1 MVSPLDDAPW
11 LAWME
16 KLMGSSAG
24 LPLAELPPSL
34 FYCQLEKQPDHLVP
48 QYALSAKP
56 SPEDGLCLNPDC
68 RFTEGRE
75 LPSALAAGESPTD
88 KLALRGPVAW
98 VPHPATGK
106 LQPYWLSAEL
116 RERLEKLRSGEALA
130 LRHFFPTRSQSL
142 TMAGMLTQADA
153 AEGERARW
161 QQSLAK
167 AACEFAEQGYVP
179 LSGLI
184 HPFHVAALRRYY
196 RHRVRTGGMVLGD
209 GQSSR
214 RYVAHNDGVARFFHH
229 QLTPAMSAVAGE
241 ALKPSYVYVA
251 SYQGG
256 AKLDVHTDRLQC
268 EFSIT
273 FCLDYAPEPQL
284 ATPWPLLL
292 HTGSG
297 IVTVYQAIGDA
308 LLYRGRALPHSR
320 DTLRQGQTATSIFF
334 HYVREGFSGTLD

>member
-11 LAWME
+11 LALME
-16 KLMGSSAG
+16 KLMGNSAG
-24 LPLAELPPSL
+24 SPPAELPPSL

-48 QYALSAKP
+48 QHALSAG
-56 SPEDGLCLNPDC
+56 SPREDGLRLNPDC

-75 LPSALAAGESPTD
+75 LPLALAGEESLAE

-98 VPHPATGK
+98 VPHPATGA
-106 LQPYWLSAEL
+106 LQPYWLSTRL
-116 RERLEKLRSGEALA
+116 REKLEDLRLGKASASDLSSDAFDSLA
-130 LRHFFPTRSQSL
+130 MARLLTRPDS
-142 TMAGMLTQADA
+142 

-161 QQSLAK
+161 QESLAK
-167 AACEFAEQGYVP
+167 AAGAFAERGYVP

-196 RHRVRTGGMVLGD
+196 RQRVRTGGMVLGD

-229 QLTPAMSAVAGE
+229 QLTAAMSAVAGE
-241 ALKPSYVYVA
+241 PVKPSYVYVA

-256 AKLDVHTDRLQC
+256 ARLEVHTDRLQC

-284 ATPWPLLL
+284 ATPWPLKL
-292 HTGSG
+292 HTKSG

-308 LLYRGRALPHSR
+308 LLYRGRTVPHSR
-320 DTLRQGQTATSIFF
+320 DTLRPGQTSTSIFF
-334 HYVREGFSGTLD
+334 HYVREGFSGPLD

>member
-11 LAWME
+11 LALME
-16 KLMGSSAG
+16 KLMGNSAA
-24 LPLAELPPSL
+24 LPPEELPPAL

-48 QYALSAKP
+48 QYALSAEHA
-56 SPEDGLCLNPDC
+56 SDDALCVNPDC
-68 RFTEGRE
+68 TFTDGRE
-75 LPSALAAGESPTD
+75 LPSRFALSEDTTE

-98 VPHPATGK
+98 VPHPATGQP
-106 LQPYWLSAEL
+106 QPYWIGTRL
-116 RERLEKLRSGEALA
+116 RESLENLRQGKASSDISPDTRASLA
-130 LRHFFPTRSQSL
+130 
-142 TMAGMLTQADA
+142 MAGVLVNTNQTERNRSHWTQA
-153 AEGERARW
+153 
-161 QQSLAK
+161 LAK
-167 AACEFAEQGYVP
+167 AAGVFADHGYVP

-229 QLTPAMSAVAGE
+229 QLTAAMSAVAGE
-241 ALKPSYVYVA
+241 PVKPSYVYVA

-256 AKLDVHTDRLQC
+256 AKLEVHTDRLQC

-284 ATPWPLLL
+284 ATPWPLKL
-292 HTGSG
+292 HTRSG
-297 IVTVYQAIGDA
+297 MVTVYQALGDA
-308 LLYRGRALPHSR
+308 LLYRGRTVPHSR
-320 DTLRQGQTATSIFF
+320 DTLREGQTSTSIFF
-334 HYVREGFSGTLD
+334 HYVREGFSGPLD